1 MKSAI
6 FASFVAS
13 AAAFAPSTSS
23 TKSSSALSAAMD
35 KYPGSIN
42 FAAKEFKFDPL
53 GLSETYE
60 PLLPFFREAELK
72 HCRTA
77 MLAVTGWIVADLGVR
92 LPGDQFSVANVP
104 SSHDAHDLLLRGPMV
119 FLLMAVGLFDLT
131 ATGPGVSASM
141 KGEREPGGECLCV
154 WFVGC
159 HVRFILIHISPS
171 FSLCFAVSSKQ

>member
-13 AAAFAPSTSS
+13 AAAFTSSSSSS

-60 PLLPFFREAELK
+60 PLLPFFREAEIK

-119 FLLMAVGLFDLT
+119 FLLMAVGLFDLV

-141 KGEREPGGECLCV
+141 KGEREPGGECCV
-154 WFVGC
+154 CVCVF
-159 HVRFILIHISPS
+159 HS
-171 FSLCFAVSSKQ
+171 

>member
-1 MKSAI
+1 MKSTL

-13 AAAFAPSTSS
+13 AAAFAPSSNS
-23 TKSSSALSAAMD
+23 KSSSALAATMD

-53 GLSETYE
+53 GLSETYA
-60 PLLPFFREAELK
+60 PLMPFFREAELK

-77 MLAVTGWIVADLGVR
+77 MLAVTGWIVADLGIR
-92 LPGDQFSVANVP
+92 LPGEQFSVANVP

-141 KGEREPGGECLCV
+141 KGEREPGGE
-154 WFVGC
+154 
-159 HVRFILIHISPS
+159 
-171 FSLCFAVSSKQ
+171 